1 MSMKIKM
8 ILNKLKNK
16 KILLQTSNKINLM
29 IKFIKKIN
37 LKQNLQKRNQ
47 MMEIIWIRIKLK
59 EEI

>member
-47 MMEIIWIRIKLK
+47 MMEII
-59 EEI
+59 